1 MITFKNETSVLIKH
15 IEKNLNQIC
24 QRYFEGNHEILSV
37 TNSGDYVTVKRQ
49 GLFVGDFDTQKLFEA
64 LENFSQ
70 EEYELSRYGLWD
82 YLDHYLDHCKY
93 TPENQESGN
102 KLSLSETARLNNW
115 IKQLQ
120 GEYQEL
126 EKNFEILEEK
136 NLELEQNKE
145 YSQTWIQNLQQRVH
159 DLECTIYLLQQ
170 ENKRLK
176 NTR

>member
-1 MITFKNETSVLIKH
+1 MTSIKNETSVLIKH
-15 IEKNLNQIC
+15 IEKNLNQIY
-24 QRYFEGNHEILSV
+24 QRYFDRNHGILSV

-49 GLFVGDFDTQKLFEA
+49 GLFVGDYDTQKLFEA

-70 EEYELSRYGLWD
+70 EEYELSCYGLWD
-82 YLDHYLDHCKY
+82 YLDHCKY

-102 KLSLSETARLNNW
+102 KLSLSETARLNKW

-126 EKNFEILEEK
+126 EKNYEILGEK
-136 NLELEQNKE
+136 NRELEQNKE
-145 YSQTWIQNLQQRVH
+145 YSQTWIENLKQRVH
-159 DLECTIYLLQQ
+159 DLECAIHLLQQ

-176 NTR
+176 STR